1 MSIGECMIGKVIKK
15 HGGFYSVDTETAFFD
30 CKLSGKQKHR
40 QRDHIVAGDFVE
52 FEPEANSDVPRGYI
66 TAIRERKNF
75 IPRPGIANVD
85 QILIVAAIREP
96 SYDFLLLDKLAAL
109 SRYYGIPPTLCFSKM
124 DLATAGAEQEVRE
137 YYRSVDIGL
146 LFISQN
152 DSQDVVRDFCR
163 GKTTVLTGNSGVGKS
178 SMINRLLGREVQVVQ
193 DISMKLNRG
202 KNTTRTAEF
211 FPFEN
216 GFIVDTPGFSALDL
230 PPEILKTDLKELYPD
245 YQRAAADCR
254 FNNCIHINEPDCEVK
269 ALVEEGV
276 LAEARYQN
284 YKKMVLELEER
295 ERMRR

>member
-1 MSIGECMIGKVIKK
+1 
-15 HGGFYSVDTETAFFD
+15 
-30 CKLSGKQKHR
+30 
-40 QRDHIVAGDFVE
+40 
-52 FEPEANSDVPRGYI
+52 
-66 TAIRERKNF
+66 
-75 IPRPGIANVD
+75 
-85 QILIVAAIREP
+85 
-96 SYDFLLLDKLAAL
+96 
-109 SRYYGIPPTLCFSKM
+109 
-124 DLATAGAEQEVRE
+124 
-137 YYRSVDIGL
+137 
-146 LFISQN
+146 
-152 DSQDVVRDFCR
+152 
-163 GKTTVLTGNSGVGKS
+163 
-178 SMINRLLGREVQVVQ
+178 MINRLLGREVQVVQ

-245 YQRAAADCR
+245 YQCAAADCR

>member
-1 MSIGECMIGKVIKK
+1 MIGKVLKK
-15 HGGFYSVDTETAFFD
+15 HGGFYVVAAGEDLYE

-40 QRDHIVAGDFVE
+40 QRDYIVAGDFVA
-52 FEPEANSDVPRGYI
+52 FDSEAAGTKRGYI
-66 TAIRERKNF
+66 TEIQSRRNF

-152 DSQDVVRDFCR
+152 DPQDVVRDFCR
-163 GKTTVLTGNSGVGKS
+163 GRTTVLTGNSGVGKS

-193 DISMKLNRG
+193 DISIKLNRG

-211 FPFEN
+211 FAFED

-230 PPEILKTDLKELYPD
+230 PPELHKTELKGLYPE
-245 YQRAAADCR
+245 YREAAIDCR
-254 FNNCIHINEPDCEVK
+254 FNNCIHVNEPDCAVK
-269 ALVEEGV
+269 ARVEAGTFSE
-276 LAEARYQN
+276 ERYLN

>member
-1 MSIGECMIGKVIKK
+1 MIGKVLKK
-15 HGGFYSVDTETAFFD
+15 HGGFYVVDAADELFE
-30 CKLSGKQKHR
+30 CKLSGKQKHQ
-40 QRDHIVAGDFVE
+40 QREHIVCGDFVD
-52 FEPEANSDVPRGYI
+52 FDIDDAAAKRGYI
-66 TAIRERKNF
+66 TKVQTRNNF

-96 SYDFLLLDKLAAL
+96 SYDFLLLDKLTAL
-109 SRYYGIPPTLCFSKM
+109 SRYYKIPPTLCFSKM
-124 DLATAGAEQEVRE
+124 DLADPQSEQEVRD
-137 YYRSVDIGL
+137 YYRNTDIGL
-146 LFISQN
+146 LFVGKN
-152 DSQDVVRDFCR
+152 DPLDVVRDFCR
-163 GKTTVLTGNSGVGKS
+163 EKTTVLTGNSGVGKS

-245 YQRAAADCR
+245 YQCAAADCR

-276 LAEARYQN
+276 LDEARYQN